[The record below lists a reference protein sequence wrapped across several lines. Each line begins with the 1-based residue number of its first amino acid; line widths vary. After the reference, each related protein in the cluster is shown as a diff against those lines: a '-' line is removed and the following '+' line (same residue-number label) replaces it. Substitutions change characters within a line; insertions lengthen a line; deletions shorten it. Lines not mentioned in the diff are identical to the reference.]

1 MIDFLINSN
10 EDITL
15 LVCRECA
22 CEIVKKLY
30 EKDFKFIQDKKT
42 VIEELNKDSEIFEI
56 TKLVAEATKEDIYFV
71 FASSEEGNLPLY
83 REVITD
89 NCFFEEDEENF
100 EEDINELM
108 VVEALM
114 MENELSLED
123 TIRLAYRLGKEDAI
137 CELLLEDILEDI
149 DE

>member
-1 MIDFLINSN
+1 
-10 EDITL
+10 
-15 LVCRECA
+15 
-22 CEIVKKLY
+22 
-30 EKDFKFIQDKKT
+30 
-42 VIEELNKDSEIFEI
+42 
-56 TKLVAEATKEDIYFV
+56 
-71 FASSEEGNLPLY
+71 
-83 REVITD
+83 
-89 NCFFEEDEENF
+89 
-100 EEDINELM
+100 M

>member
-22 CEIVKKLY
+22 SEMVVELY
-30 EKDFKFIQDKKT
+30 ERDSKFIQDKKA
-42 VIEELNKDSEIFEI
+42 VIKEFNKDSEIFEI
-56 TKLVAEATKEDIYFV
+56 TKLVAEASEEDVYFI
-71 FASSEEGNLPLY
+71 FASSNEEKLPVD
-83 REVITD
+83 REVIID
-89 NCFFEEDEENF
+89 DCFLEDDEEDF

-114 MENELSLED
+114 MDDELSLEEA
-123 TIRLAYRLGKEDAI
+123 IRLAYRLGKEDAI
-137 CELLLEDILEDI
+137 CELLLEDI